1 MHLWSCYNDMTL
13 CTTPKQISLHTQAS
27 TWRYKGRPAC
37 RSACFLIWKLQASL
51 LYNKHYSVHIV
62 MLHQFIIF
70 QRGTPPA
77 EACEK
82 ENNQPHIVLFFDEEE
97 DSILQQYFVCVEQ
110 ELMMES
116 SNIVAA
122 IFFCVAAH
130 YIFNLSYH
138 RKTGD
143 VWLFIQ
149 EKILCLPSKDGVR
162 RNPSSTSHFS
172 GISRIFNSIA
182 STAADET
189 ENWVLSHCCRY
200 FQFDSKQVLSQ

>member
-1 MHLWSCYNDMTL
+1 M
-13 CTTPKQISLHTQAS
+13 
-27 TWRYKGRPAC
+27 
-37 RSACFLIWKLQASL
+37 
-51 LYNKHYSVHIV
+51 HIV
-62 MLHQFIIF
+62 ILHQFLIF

-149 EKILCLPSKDGVR
+149 EKILFCPQRMESGVTHLAYPTSVEYQGSSIPLQVQLQMKLRTEYYLIAAGTFSLIVNKYCPSNVSLQRLVLCLLGLYRPCITMS
-162 RNPSSTSHFS
+162 
-172 GISRIFNSIA
+172 
-182 STAADET
+182 
-189 ENWVLSHCCRY
+189 Y
-200 FQFDSKQVLSQ
+200 FQV